1 MLLSDAAAALLGYHI
16 VCSPDR
22 MADEALAK
30 VDIEVLVVV
39 VIFQLCLVPWHFAV
53 LQNNSAEDSGRQPAE
68 ICIFLKPAWMII
80 EAAEAALEA
89 AATSLLQAD
98 APQVKLPRGG

>member
-1 MLLSDAAAALLGYHI
+1 
-16 VCSPDR
+16 

-68 ICIFLKPAWMII
+68 ICIFLKPAWMIMDGH

>member
-1 MLLSDAAAALLGYHI
+1 
-16 VCSPDR
+16 

-68 ICIFLKPAWMII
+68 ICIFLKPAWMIH